1 MRALVLVV
9 AVAGC
14 SVPPAMVRQQQ
25 KVELVGGMQRDL
37 LQSVEAEKS
46 AVLAVTDPESS
57 AFAEESKQ
65 ASAAVE
71 TARLEV
77 HRLVEDEG
85 RPGELQQLAG
95 FDAAWA
101 ELREIDARLL
111 ALAVA
116 NTNLKASRLA
126 AGDCAAAVNQLV
138 DALAALEAATA
149 EPRVLR
155 ELSGAAVSALRIQ
168 ALLAPHI
175 ASPADA
181 EMSAL
186 EEQMRGLA
194 AKVDVALANAR
205 KGAPAP
211 AKERAAEAWESWARY
226 QRLTAEVVRLSRLNT
241 NVLSFDLSVHQKR
254 RATLAAQSA
263 LGGLLREIQDV
274 PRPSR

>member
-1 MRALVLVV
+1 MRALVMAVV
-9 AVAGC
+9 LAGC

-25 KVELVGGMQRDL
+25 KVELVSGMQRDL

-46 AVLAVTDPESS
+46 AVLAVTDKESV

-71 TARLEV
+71 KARLEV
-77 HRLVEDEG
+77 HRLVEFDG
-85 RPGELQQLAG
+85 RPTEVEQLAA
-95 FDAAWA
+95 FDAAWVDLQA
-101 ELREIDARLL
+101 VDVRLL

-126 AGDCAAAVNQLV
+126 SGDCAAAVNQLV
-138 DALAALEAATA
+138 DALGALEAATA
-149 EPRVLR
+149 DPKVLR

-186 EEQMRGLA
+186 EEQMRGLSA
-194 AKVDVALANAR
+194 TVDAALANAR
-205 KGAPAP
+205 KGAPAA
-211 AKERAAEAWESWARY
+211 AKERAAEAWETWARY

-241 NVLSFDLSVHQKR
+241 NVLSFDLSVHEKR
-254 RATLAAQSA
+254 RATVAAESA
-263 LGGLLREIQDV
+263 LARLLRDIQDI